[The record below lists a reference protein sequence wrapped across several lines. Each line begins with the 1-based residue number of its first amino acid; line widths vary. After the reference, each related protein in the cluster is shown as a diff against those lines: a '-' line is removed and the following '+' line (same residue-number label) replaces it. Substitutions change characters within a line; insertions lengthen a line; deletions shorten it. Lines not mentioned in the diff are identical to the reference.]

1 MSKKPR
7 LLMTQSLLSA
17 WQWQFKAFDPE
28 SAHREFLRTL
38 RREKTRP
45 NQAQLNCPKVTTGK
59 KVFAA

>member
-38 RREKTRP
+38 RREK
-45 NQAQLNCPKVTTGK
+45 NQAEPGHAGRDQI
-59 KVFAA
+59 